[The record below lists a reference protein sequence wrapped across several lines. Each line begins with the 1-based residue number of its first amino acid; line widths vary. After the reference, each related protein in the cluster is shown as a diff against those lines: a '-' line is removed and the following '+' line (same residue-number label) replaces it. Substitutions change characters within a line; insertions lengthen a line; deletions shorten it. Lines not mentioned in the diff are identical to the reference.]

1 MHSGSQCFNF
11 IFHPELPG
19 SPSHV
24 SILVTSTSSL
34 FVSIKEPEG
43 DTMGLITRYRGE
55 SSDKDKQNSTSDWK
69 KVMEMCLMKNN
80 RVGETVMLAGKPYFQ
95 GIYSPS
101 LVSLFTVC
109 GCINVIVFQPR
120 VKKKN
125 VCKTVNTKMFT
136 SPVWGLCGAR
146 E

>member
-1 MHSGSQCFNF
+1 MHSGSHFCNF

-19 SPSHV
+19 PPSHV

-43 DTMGLITRYRGE
+43 DTMGLITRYRGK
-55 SSDKDKQNSTSDWK
+55 SSDKDKQNSKSDWK

-95 GIYSPS
+95 GIFRGFTP
-101 LVSLFTVC
+101 LFTVC

-120 VKKKN
+120 VKKK
-125 VCKTVNTKMFT
+125 KMYAK
-136 SPVWGLCGAR
+136 L
-146 E
+146 